1 MDLRQG
7 YLQSSYNHYIAERD
21 KHVLD
26 LEVYLSNPVAI
37 GEHSDIGEE
46 IRKKIEEVDKYDSII
61 STLIARYGDQMLD
74 KPEEDQNAKN

>member
-1 MDLRQG
+1 MDLRKG
-7 YLQSSYNHYIAERD
+7 YLQSTYNYYIGERD

-46 IRKKIEEVDKYDSII
+46 IRKKVELVDKYDSII
-61 STLIARYGDQMLD
+61 STLIGRYGDCMID
-74 KPEEDQNAKN
+74 EKCTDSSKN